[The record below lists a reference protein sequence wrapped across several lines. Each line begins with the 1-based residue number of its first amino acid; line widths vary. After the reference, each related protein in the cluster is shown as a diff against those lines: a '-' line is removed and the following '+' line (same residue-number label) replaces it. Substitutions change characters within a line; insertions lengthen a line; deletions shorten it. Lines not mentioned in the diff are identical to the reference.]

1 MKLMDP
7 LDAVMMIGEV
17 LSNPMHAAALLLM
30 SPPEDAGPGYVDE
43 VYREGLIAGKDLDP
57 RLRRRAHRG
66 LDTLGM
72 WVWQDVDDVDV
83 REHLQR
89 RTLPKGSSE
98 DALWRLVA
106 ELHAE
111 RLDRSKPLWM
121 TYLIDGLPDGRFAY
135 YVKVHHIVVDGV
147 AGMRMISDALTTDPT
162 QRSMKPFYAAG
173 PHAPADRAGTGR
185 AIPNPVS
192 VLRSIGGTAT
202 STIGFLRQVA
212 GGEAS
217 YLAAGL
223 AEGTTVLPLSAPFT
237 RLNGRL
243 GPQRAVAGGTW
254 PKKRIKAVQEA
265 AGVSGNDV
273 LMAVVAGVLR
283 SWLSGRDEL
292 PKRSLV
298 AFCPITVRVSG
309 DKSQAEHAN
318 LFGLELCPL
327 GTDLENPAERLALIH
342 RAMVWAKQQ
351 VASHGSGVTTLLA
364 APAIAPT
371 ALQSMIPFGPKR
383 RTGYNVPIS
392 NVRGP
397 QTDMYFN
404 GAHLDALYPV
414 STVFDGLA
422 LNATMCSY
430 VDQIA
435 FGYVAG
441 RDVVPDLESFIPLT
455 ERSLAELEAAVGA
468 G

>member
-1 MKLMDP
+1 MDP
-7 LDAVMMIGEV
+7 LDTAMWIGEV
-17 LSNPMHAAALLLM
+17 LSNPMHTAALLIL
-30 SPPEDAGPGYVDE
+30 SPPDDAGPGYVDE

-89 RTLPKGSSE
+89 RTLPKGSGE

-111 RLDRSKPLWM
+111 RLDRSRPLWM

-342 RAMVWAKQQ
+342 RAHRAAIDDSVRTQTADRLQRADLQ
-351 VASHGSGVTTLLA
+351 CPRPGHRHVFQRRASRRAVSGVNG
-364 APAIAPT
+364 
-371 ALQSMIPFGPKR
+371 FR
-383 RTGYNVPIS
+383 RTRAQRDDVLIRRSDRIRLRSGTG
-392 NVRGP
+392 RGARHRVVH
-397 QTDMYFN
+397 TADRTLARRV
-404 GAHLDALYPV
+404 GGCGW
-414 STVFDGLA
+414 SDGL
-422 LNATMCSY
+422 N
-430 VDQIA
+430 
-435 FGYVAG
+435 
-441 RDVVPDLESFIPLT
+441 P
-455 ERSLAELEAAVGA
+455 AAVISLSKGRWP
-468 G
+468 

>member
-1 MKLMDP
+1 MAWTPSGCGSGKTSTTSTC
-7 LDAVMMIGEV
+7 A
-17 LSNPMHAAALLLM
+17 STC
-30 SPPEDAGPGYVDE
+30 SAG
-43 VYREGLIAGKDLDP
+43 RCP
-57 RLRRRAHRG
+57 RVPAKTRCG
-66 LDTLGM
+66 G
-72 WVWQDVDDVDV
+72 W
-83 REHLQR
+83 
-89 RTLPKGSSE
+89 S
-98 DALWRLVA
+98 A

-111 RLDRSKPLWM
+111 RLDRTRPLWM
-121 TYLIDGLPDGRFAY
+121 TYLIDGLPDGRFAF

-147 AGMRMISDALTTDPT
+147 AGMQMISDALTTDPT

-173 PHAPADRAGTGR
+173 PHAPADRTGTGR
-185 AIPNPVS
+185 KIPNPVS

-217 YLAAGL
+217 YLAGSL

-283 SWLSGRDEL
+283 SWLSGLDEL

-298 AFCPITVRVSG
+298 AFCPISVRVSG

-371 ALQSMIPFGPKR
+371 ALQSMIPFGPKW
-383 RTGYNVPIS
+383 RTGYNLPIS

-397 QTDMYFN
+397 DTDMYFN
-404 GAHLDALYPV
+404 GAHLVALYPV

-441 RDVVPDLESFIPLT
+441 RDVVPDIESFIPLT

-468 G
+468 TG

>member
-1 MKLMDP
+1 MDP
-7 LDAVMMIGEV
+7 LDTAMWIGEV
-17 LSNPMHAAALLLM
+17 LSNPMHAAALLIL
-30 SPPEDAGPGYVDE
+30 SPPDDAGPGYVDE
-43 VYREGLIAGKDLDP
+43 LYREGLVGSEELDP
-57 RLRRRAHRG
+57 RLRRRPHRG
-66 LDTLGM
+66 LDTFGM
-72 WVWQDVDDVDV
+72 WVWQDLGDVDV
-83 REHLQR
+83 RVHLQR
-89 RTLPKGSSE
+89 RTLPEGFGE

-111 RLDRSKPLWM
+111 RLDRSRPLWM
-121 TYLIDGLPDGRFAY
+121 TYLIDGLPDGRFAF

-147 AGMRMISDALTTDPT
+147 AGMQMISDALSTDPT
-162 QRSMKPFYAAG
+162 QRSMKPFYAVG
-173 PHAPADRAGTGR
+173 PHAPVERSGSGR
-185 AIPNPVS
+185 RIPNPVS
-192 VLRSIGGTAT
+192 VLRSIVGAT
-202 STIGFLRQVA
+202 TSAIGLARRAAA
-212 GGEAS
+212 GEMS
-217 YLAAGL
+217 YLAGSL
-223 AEGTTVLPLSAPFT
+223 AEGTTVLPMSAPFT
-237 RLNGRL
+237 RLNGPL
-243 GPQRAVAGGTW
+243 GRPRAVAGATW
-254 PKKRIKAVQEA
+254 PKKRIEAVQEA
-265 AGVSGNDV
+265 AGVTGNDV

-283 SWLSGRDEL
+283 SWLSDLGEL

-309 DKSQAEHAN
+309 DNSQAEHAN

-327 GTDLENPAERLALIH
+327 GTDLENPAKRLALIH
-342 RAMVWAKQQ
+342 RAMAWAKQQ
-351 VASHGSGVTTLLA
+351 VASHGSGATTLLA

-397 QTDMYFN
+397 QNDMYFN

-422 LNATMCSY
+422 LNATICSY

-441 RDVVPDLESFIPLT
+441 RDVVPDIESFIPRT
-455 ERSLAELEAAVGA
+455 ERSLAELEAAVGVTA
-468 G
+468 

>member
-1 MKLMDP
+1 MKLMEP

-17 LSNPMHAAALLLM
+17 LSNPMHAAALLIM
-30 SPPEDAGPGYVDE
+30 SPPDEAGPEYIDGL
-43 VYREGLIAGKDLDP
+43 YRDGLIDGKDLDP

-72 WVWQDVDDVDV
+72 WAWQDVEDVDV

-89 RTLPKGSSE
+89 RTLPEGSGE

-111 RLDRSKPLWM
+111 RLERTRPLWM
-121 TYLIDGLPDGRFAY
+121 TYLIDGLPEGRFAF
-135 YVKVHHIVVDGV
+135 YVKVHHIVVDSV
-147 AGMRMISDALTTDPT
+147 AGMQMISDALTTDPT
-162 QRSMKPFYAAG
+162 QRSLRPFYAAG
-173 PHAPADRAGTGR
+173 PHAPADRTGSGR

-192 VLRSIGGTAT
+192 VLRSIAGTAT

-212 GGEAS
+212 GGQAS
-217 YLAAGL
+217 YLAGGL

-283 SWLSGRDEL
+283 SWLSGRNEL

-371 ALQSMIPFGPKR
+371 ALQSMIPFGPKW
-383 RTGYNVPIS
+383 RTGYNLPIS

-404 GAHLDALYPV
+404 GAHLVALYPV

-455 ERSLAELEAAVGA
+455 ERSLAELEAAVRTG
-468 G
+468 